1 MKFPFARSRRPP
13 RVASVTDAQAQ
24 LETWPVAA
32 KAGSTIAWFCL
43 RSQPKHEHIAA
54 GHLRQIENVEV
65 FNPRIRYTRPT
76 RVGPATVTESMFP
89 NYLFARFD
97 WQTLLNRVH
106 YAPGV
111 SGIVHFG
118 SKWPTVPDEAIEE
131 IRRVLGTGGVHV
143 ISNDL
148 APGDAVSV
156 SGGVFHGLN
165 AIITQVMPGKER
177 VLVLMDFLGRQTA
190 VELKVQSIVKHGI
203 GR

>member
-1 MKFPFARSRRPP
+1 M
-13 RVASVTDAQAQ
+13 DAPAQ
-24 LETWPVAA
+24 LEATVDPA
-32 KAGSTIAWFCL
+32 KTGVSVAWFCL

-54 GHLRQIENVEV
+54 GHLRQIDGVEV

-76 RVGPATVTESMFP
+76 RLGPATVTESMFP

-118 SKWPTVPDEAIEE
+118 SKWPTVPEAAIEE
-131 IRRVLGTGGVHV
+131 IRRVLGAGGVHV
-143 ISNDL
+143 ISNEL
-148 APGDAVSV
+148 AAGDSVSV

-165 AIITQVMPGKER
+165 AIITQVMPGKDR